1 MNCIA
6 CSREFRSSWVPHPK
20 KCARCCR
27 LERESGVKSK
37 SLRPRCA
44 TVLGIKSKVEV
55 KLE

>member
-6 CSREFRSSWVPHPK
+6 CSKEFRSSWVPHPK

-27 LERESGVKSK
+27 LERESGVKSN